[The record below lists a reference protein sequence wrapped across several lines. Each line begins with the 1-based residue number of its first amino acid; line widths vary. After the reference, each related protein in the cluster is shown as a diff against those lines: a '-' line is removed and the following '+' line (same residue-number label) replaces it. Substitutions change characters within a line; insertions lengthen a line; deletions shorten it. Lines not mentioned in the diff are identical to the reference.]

1 MPPALRKLIL
11 FVHVVTSV
19 GFAGAVAAFLVL
31 AVAGLDGMGSVYL
44 ALPLV
49 TWWVIVPAAVASLVV
64 GVVASLG
71 TPWGLLKHYWVAIK
85 LILTAVALVVLLLQ
99 TRTIGALAALAAA
112 GAIGPASRE
121 GQNAMVLHSAGGLVV
136 LLLAALLSTYK
147 LRGLTGLRV

>member
-1 MPPALRKLIL
+1 MPPALRKLFL
-11 FVHVVTSV
+11 FVHVVASV

-31 AVAGLDGMGSVYL
+31 AVAGLDGMSSVYL

-147 LRGLTGLRV
+147 PRGLTGLRV